1 MISNPNRQRSRV
13 RFGRIALGLLLLTP
27 SLGLGGDPAPP
38 SPDATGGRWILD
50 FERDGSVQLTLRRRS
65 DGHGS
70 WSSSNDYVLQD
81 FQGLQRPSS
90 PAEVPATFTMVR
102 DAGTVRFEGQLGAS
116 GGSGRFVFAE
126 NPEYVAALASMGY
139 RAVDREELF
148 SLAVHDV
155 SRRFIHDLDAL
166 GYPHVPLDDLVSM
179 RITAPSSSASS
190 GARLRPPPDDLVSM
204 RIHGASPE
212 FIREL
217 KALGYERLSA
227 DDLVSMRI
235 HGASPELVR
244 ALKELGYPRLTA
256 DDLVSMCIHGATPE
270 FIRALAALGY
280 RDLSPDDLVSM
291 RIHGVTPNSSAIFR
305 ASAIATCRPTTW

>member
-1 MISNPNRQRSRV
+1 MISNPNRHRSRV

-27 SLGLGGDPAPP
+27 SLGLRGDPAPA
-38 SPDATGGRWILD
+38 SPDAAGGRWILD
-50 FERDGSVQLTLRRRS
+50 FERDGSVQLTLRRRP

-70 WSSSNDYVLQD
+70 WSSSNDYVLGD

-179 RITAPSSSASS
+179 RI
-190 GARLRPPPDDLVSM
+190 
-204 RIHGASPE
+204 HGASPE

-217 KALGYERLSA
+217 KALGYEHLTT

-235 HGASPELVR
+235 HGATPELVR

-280 RDLSPDDLVSM
+280 RDLSADDLVGM
-291 RIHGVTPNSSAIFR
+291 RIHGVSIDFVRRVQGRLKNVSVDDLVEMKIHGRS
-305 ASAIATCRPTTW
+305 